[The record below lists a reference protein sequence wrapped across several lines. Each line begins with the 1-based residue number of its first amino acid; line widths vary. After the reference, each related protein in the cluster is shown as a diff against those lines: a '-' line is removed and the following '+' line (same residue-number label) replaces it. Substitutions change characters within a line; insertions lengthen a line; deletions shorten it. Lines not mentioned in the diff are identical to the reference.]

1 MSFAQ
6 LEDLHAPALDR
17 AMVEQLFGL
26 SRRSALR
33 LVDPLCKA
41 EQGKA
46 MLVRRTRLLAML
58 DDFARHTARLGRAQA
73 ASCIHARPSLPITT
87 SMMDW
92 GCSKAFLYCGAST

>member
-17 AMVEQLFGL
+17 AMMEQLFGL

-33 LVDPLCKA
+33 LVAPLCKA

-46 MLVRRTRLLAML
+46 MLVRRTRLAML

-73 ASCIHARPSLPITT
+73 ASCIHAARPSLLPP
-87 SMMDW
+87 
-92 GCSKAFLYCGAST
+92 A